1 MLVLA
6 CLVYQWI
13 DFCYEVPLKARE
25 AYNLKFYSGKTSL
38 RAKSDFGLTNTAR
51 SHSFVCEYLRENK
64 IIFKTTYSLLRV
76 LSLGG
81 RCDSWNKKRKHRV
94 TLFLQNT
101 VLRKEFQ
108 SITLRIAIHLLIAQK
123 YIADRIAIH
132 WATILF

>member
-81 RCDSWNKKRKHRV
+81 RCDSWKKKR
-94 TLFLQNT
+94 NI
-101 VLRKEFQ
+101 VLHCFFKIQYYEKKN
-108 SITLRIAIHLLIAQK
+108 ITLRIAIHLLIAQK